1 MPRFTLIEFD
11 RYVASRSKVS
21 YHNTSTTDLKQ
32 AFKEALANLW
42 EEEIQAFEWSTSK
55 ISVSH
60 FGKLVFARN
69 TKKQVGE
76 WSQINQFEED
86 KIGID
91 FEEHSYLF
99 FES

>member
-1 MPRFTLIEFD
+1 MPRFTLVEFD

-42 EEEIQAFEWSTSK
+42 EEEIQAFEW
-55 ISVSH
+55 
-60 FGKLVFARN
+60 
-69 TKKQVGE
+69 E
-76 WSQINQFEED
+76 WSQINQFQED

-91 FEEHSYLF
+91 FEEQSYLF
-99 FES
+99 FEG

>member
-42 EEEIQAFEWSTSK
+42 EEEIQAFEW
-55 ISVSH
+55 
-60 FGKLVFARN
+60 
-69 TKKQVGE
+69 E

-99 FES
+99 FQS

>member
-1 MPRFTLIEFD
+1 MPRFTLVEFD

-42 EEEIQAFEWSTSK
+42 EEEIQAFEW
-55 ISVSH
+55 
-60 FGKLVFARN
+60 
-69 TKKQVGE
+69 E
-76 WSQINQFEED
+76 WSQINQFQED

-91 FEEHSYLF
+91 FEEESYLF
-99 FES
+99 FEG

>member
-1 MPRFTLIEFD
+1 MPRFTLVEFD

-42 EEEIQAFEWSTSK
+42 EEEIQAFEW
-55 ISVSH
+55 
-60 FGKLVFARN
+60 
-69 TKKQVGE
+69 E
-76 WSQINQFEED
+76 WSQINQFQED

-91 FEEHSYLF
+91 FEEQSYLF
-99 FES
+99 WES

>member
-42 EEEIQAFEWSTSK
+42 EEEIQAFEW
-55 ISVSH
+55 
-60 FGKLVFARN
+60 
-69 TKKQVGE
+69 E

-86 KIGID
+86 RIGID
-91 FEEHSYLF
+91 FEEESYLF
-99 FES
+99 FEG